1 MAPSEQNPLSR
12 AQDRQERLLERICR
26 LKVREKQ
33 ANGQGKRFLS
43 DVQ

>member
-12 AQDRQERLLERICR
+12 AQDRQEPLLERICR
-26 LKVREKQ
+26 LEVREKQ
-33 ANGQGKRFLS
+33 VNGQGKRFLS